1 MPDQSMRWQRNN
13 SRRMAG
19 GRVPLYS
26 PSTVR
31 VPAVAGCA
39 LTVRSLFSSAIL
51 EDLAMRGFAISFL
64 KLARV
69 ALSGSFLFFLGIL
82 LRRAPTMTSR
92 PKQNSLI

>member
-1 MPDQSMRWQRNN
+1 
-13 SRRMAG
+13 
-19 GRVPLYS
+19 
-26 PSTVR
+26 
-31 VPAVAGCA
+31 
-39 LTVRSLFSSAIL
+39 
-51 EDLAMRGFAISFL
+51 MRGFAISFL